1 MAASWLLST
10 LTGVQINAKMAP
22 TKYEPQLPDEMALVF
37 ALAYL
42 FESLGS

>member
-1 MAASWLLST
+1 M
-10 LTGVQINAKMAP
+10 
-22 TKYEPQLPDEMALVF
+22 PQWHQRTMSYNDPEMALVF

>member
-10 LTGVQINAKMAP
+10 LTGVRINATMAP
-22 TKYEPQLPDEMALVF
+22 TNNELQRPDEMALVF